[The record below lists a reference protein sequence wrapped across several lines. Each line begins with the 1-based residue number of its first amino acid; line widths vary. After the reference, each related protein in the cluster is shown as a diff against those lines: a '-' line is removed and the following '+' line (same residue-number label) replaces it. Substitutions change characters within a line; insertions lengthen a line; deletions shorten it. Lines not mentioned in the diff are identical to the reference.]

1 MQNKAVYYNPTDGAM
16 VYGQQKINNQWYYF
30 DKITG
35 AMKLG
40 YYWIAEQQKEVY
52 YDPNK
57 GNMVYGQQK
66 INGHWQ

>member
-1 MQNKAVYYNPTDGAM
+1 MADVALSFFYYF
-16 VYGQQKINNQWYYF
+16 YF

-57 GNMVYGQQK
+57 GNMVYGQQ
-66 INGHWQ
+66 N